1 MVITHHIEWITQ
13 NIQAIFNRITK
24 MYELEH
30 EINDVEDAD
39 IPDLQVMACPS
50 KILNYQTYQWTI
62 QVFMQ
67 LQQVVNKLID
77 LYNSVNFVD
86 INGYDFTSSIAL
98 WISFEKELDEKYY
111 QHLQDN
117 FDEINSLLDQLTSYA
132 NENK

>member
-39 IPDLQVMACPS
+39 TPDLQVITCPS
-50 KILNYQTYQWTI
+50 KVLNYKTYQWTI

-98 WISFEKELDEKYY
+98 WIPFEKELDEKYY